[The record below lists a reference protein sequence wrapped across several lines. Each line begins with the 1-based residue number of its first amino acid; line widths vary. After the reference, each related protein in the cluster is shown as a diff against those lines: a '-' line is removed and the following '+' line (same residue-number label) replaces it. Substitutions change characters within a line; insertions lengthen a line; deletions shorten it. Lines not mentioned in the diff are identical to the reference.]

1 VNPTPHTISAISD
14 ISANIFALLIFILI
28 IMVVAKGHAPASRVD
43 APQTIDLEKDIV
55 GTERAPLGS
64 DELFELLYDRSE
76 ATASVKIDLFEREID
91 VVSGGEIER
100 FASIESAVPRLRQIA
115 AAARRPI
122 GVYVFGHHFYRN
134 VTDSLK
140 MFGLQWREVSVPQ
153 ALRDF
158 RTQRNGQGWSEGFS
172 RLIAQ
177 PSNRAWFRAELARL
191 LQSSSTDEKSGQNWF
206 DGSNVSSQPQET
218 MIDSVVRW
226 SRTVANAMAI
236 FGGFIFVSWVET
248 RRGR

>member
-1 VNPTPHTISAISD
+1 VNPTPHTIPAITD

-28 IMVVAKGHAPASRVD
+28 IMLATKGHAPASRVA
-43 APQTIDLEKDIV
+43 APQTIDVEKDIV
-55 GTERAPLGS
+55 GIERVPLGS
-64 DELFELLYDRSE
+64 DELFELLYDRGRG
-76 ATASVKIDLFEREID
+76 TASVKIDLFEREID
-91 VVSGGEIER
+91 VVYGGEIKR

-115 AAARRPI
+115 VAARRPI
-122 GVYVFGHHFYRN
+122 GVYVFGHHFYRS

-172 RLIAQ
+172 RLIVQ
-177 PSNRAWFRAELARL
+177 PSNRARFRAELARL
-191 LQSSSTDEKSGQNWF
+191 LQSSSANEKSDLNWF
-206 DGSNVSSQPQET
+206 RSGSGSSQPQET
-218 MIDSVVRW
+218 IIDSVMRW
-226 SRTVANAMAI
+226 SRTVANAI
-236 FGGFIFVSWVET
+236 SILGGFIFVSWVET